1 MFATPPMGA
10 GSAATPEGRVV
21 FKITADATPP
31 TDADDPA
38 VKARPSGSPARCN
51 RASSTQYVTAL
62 ERELGVTIHDNVLRP
77 AEGG

>member
-1 MFATPPMGA
+1 MSA

-38 VKARPSGSPARCN
+38 VKAGAARLAEALQSGLVA
-51 RASSTQYVTAL
+51 QYVSAL
-62 ERELGVTIHDNVLRP
+62 ERELGVTIHDDVLQA

>member
-1 MFATPPMGA
+1 MGA

-31 TDADDPA
+31 IDANDPA
-38 VKARPSGSPARCN
+38 VKQGAARLAD
-51 RASSTQYVTAL
+51 ALESSVIVQYVTAL
-62 ERELGVTIHDNVLRP
+62 ERELGVRIHDNVLQA